1 MVDKFGQDAGAHVK
15 PKGAQRR
22 ALSGDQLR
30 LALKNLRPYPLLM
43 PVFALVI
50 CAMSI
55 FLTLREGGIL
65 NDELS
70 VLSLLYVVYMFFMSR
85 EIHETARN
93 MLLLRHEK
101 NELIDEKNRLTD
113 ALANA
118 RIESN
123 VALENAA
130 AASRT
135 KSEFLANMSHE
146 LRTPLNAI
154 LGFSEMLHSG
164 DFDAKNAEYT
174 KLIFD
179 SGHHLLNLIDDILDL
194 AKIEAGKFA
203 LHEEIVDL
211 RDLIARSVMLM
222 SGKAN
227 ADGIALTA
235 DLPRELPSV
244 LADARSL
251 KQILLNLLSNAMK
264 FTRRGGCIQIFARR
278 GEDGDIVFGVRDT
291 GVGIADADQGRVF
304 ENFGRGRH
312 DIAVDAK
319 GTGLGLP
326 IVKGLTLLHGGHV
339 ALQSRVGEGTCVTV
353 VFPHR
358 RVCASEVR
366 QAAS

>member
-1 MVDKFGQDAGAHVK
+1 MVDKFGQDAVERVKLEGA
-15 PKGAQRR
+15 RR
-22 ALSGDQLR
+22 QARASDRLR
-30 LALKNLRPYPLLM
+30 LAPSNLGLTLLLM
-43 PVFALVI
+43 PIFVLVI
-50 CAMSI
+50 CAT
-55 FLTLREGGIL
+55 FA
-65 NDELS
+65 LS
-70 VLSLLYVVYMFFMSR
+70 VNLQKLALWWVIVAVGVALLA
-85 EIHETARN
+85 ARN

-101 NELIDEKNRLTD
+101 NELIDEKNKLLE
-113 ALANA
+113 ALARA
-118 RIESN
+118 RIESDL
-123 VALENAA
+123 ARENAA

-135 KSEFLANMSHE
+135 KSEFLAHMSHE

-194 AKIEAGKFA
+194 AKIEAGNFA

-211 RDLIARSVMLM
+211 RDLIGRSVMLM

-227 ADGIALTA
+227 ADGIALTS
-235 DLPRELPSV
+235 DLPRELPSI

-264 FTRRGGCIQIFARR
+264 FTRRGGCIQVFARR
-278 GEDGDIVFGVRDT
+278 GEGGDIVFGVRDT
-291 GVGIADADQGRVF
+291 GVGIADADQDRVF

-366 QAAS
+366 QVAS